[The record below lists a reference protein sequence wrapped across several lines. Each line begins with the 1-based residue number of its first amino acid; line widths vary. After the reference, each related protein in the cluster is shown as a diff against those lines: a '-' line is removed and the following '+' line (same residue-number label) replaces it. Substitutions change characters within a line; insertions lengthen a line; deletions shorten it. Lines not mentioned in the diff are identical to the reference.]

1 MSKAAGY
8 LSFAPRILRKEGWP
22 LYLVFFVTRNCTA
35 HCSHCLLGERASTTN
50 ELSLAE
56 IETMASSMGPLLFLL
71 LTGGEPFLRDDL
83 ASIAEVFS
91 HHTGV
96 LNIGIPTN
104 GSLTDRVITTTRAI
118 LEKCPGVDL
127 AVDVSLDGIGPQHD
141 AIRGVP
147 GLFDKAVT
155 TFKEL
160 RQLATENP
168 GFNANVAVTVSR
180 RNERYLL
187 DLYRFLKEE
196 LGVRTINHLLVRGRP
211 REPDTLA
218 PRLEAYHDFSVAME
232 TDARRAALPGYGGY
246 PFSSLLNAMK
256 VVRREIIEDT
266 VGREARVA
274 PCYAGTLSCVVY
286 SKGEVHP
293 CELLPQRFG
302 DLRDHGMDFGGL
314 WHGDRAS
321 EIRRYVG
328 SERCHCTYECFLT
341 NSVMFTPALLPRVF
355 REWLRQRGGP
365 GQTSS

>member
-1 MSKAAGY
+1 MSKAAAY

-35 HCSHCLLGERASTTN
+35 HCSHCLLGERSSATG
-50 ELSLAE
+50 ELSLTE

-83 ASIAEVFS
+83 GRIAAVFRE
-91 HHTGV
+91 HTGV

-104 GSLTDRVITTTRAI
+104 GSLTNQVVSTTRDI
-118 LEKCPGVDL
+118 LEACPGVDL
-127 AVDVSLDGIGPQHD
+127 AVDVSIDGIGPEHD

-160 RQLATENP
+160 QQVAAENS

-180 RNERYLL
+180 QNERHLL
-187 DLYRFLKEE
+187 DLYRFLREE
-196 LGVRTINHLLVRGRP
+196 LGVRTINHLLVRGNP
-211 REPDTLA
+211 RDPDTLA
-218 PRLEAYHDFSVAME
+218 PQLAAYHDFSVAME
-232 TDARRAALPGYGGY
+232 EDARRATLRGYSGY
-246 PFSSLLNAMK
+246 PFSSFLNAMK
-256 VVRREIIEDT
+256 VVRRQIIEETVRSDT
-266 VGREARVA
+266 RVA
-274 PCYAGTLSCVVY
+274 PCYAGKLSCVVY

-302 DLRDHGMDFGGL
+302 DLREHDMNFGAL
-314 WHGDRAS
+314 WHGERAS
-321 EIRRYVG
+321 EIRQYVD
-328 SERCHCTYECFLT
+328 SEQCHCTYECFLT

-355 REWLRQRGGP
+355 REWLRQRHGRETGR
-365 GQTSS
+365 

>member
-1 MSKAAGY
+1 MSKAGSY
-8 LSFAPRILRKEGWP
+8 LSFAPRIARKEGWP

-35 HCSHCLLGERASTTN
+35 HCSHCLLGERSSVTG
-50 ELSLAE
+50 ELSLTE

-83 ASIAEVFS
+83 GRIAAVFRE
-91 HHTGV
+91 HTGV

-104 GSLTDRVITTTRAI
+104 GSLTNRVVSTTRDI

-127 AVDVSLDGIGPQHD
+127 AVDVSIDGIGTEHD

-160 RQLATENP
+160 QQVAAENS

-180 RNERYLL
+180 QNERHLL
-187 DLYRFLKEE
+187 DLYRFLREE
-196 LGVRTINHLLVRGRP
+196 LGVRTINHLLVRGNP
-211 REPDTLA
+211 RDPDTLA
-218 PRLEAYHDFSVAME
+218 PQLAAYHDFSVAME
-232 TDARRAALPGYGGY
+232 EDARRAALPGYGGY
-246 PFSSLLNAMK
+246 PFSSVLNAMK
-256 VVRREIIEDT
+256 VVRRQIIEETVRSDT
-266 VGREARVA
+266 RVA
-274 PCYAGTLSCVVY
+274 PCYAGKLSCVVY

-302 DLRDHGMDFGGL
+302 DLREHDMNFGAL
-314 WHGDRAS
+314 WHGERAS
-321 EIRRYVG
+321 EIRRYVD
-328 SERCHCTYECFLT
+328 SEQCHCTYECFLT

-355 REWLRQRGGP
+355 REWLRQRGGREP
-365 GQTSS
+365 DR